1 MNLLVLA
8 CLTEG
13 TGNAVTARRI
23 AAHLETAHRVT
34 LVDTCTLRRRE
45 DLDAVVRR
53 GSFDRVVA
61 VHALL
66 AGPFARRTGLPYV
79 LVLGGTDLW
88 EPTHA
93 LHEREM
99 AAAVASADALV
110 AFDEVGAARAETRW
124 PSARGRV
131 VVLPQ
136 AVDVSEASDFS
147 IRARLGLDAEDR
159 LFVIAAG
166 IRDVKD
172 PAFLAEA
179 FAAWRREDPRAHL
192 VVIGPVLEPAYAP
205 GCLARL
211 DAAGVRYLPALDRPD
226 LLAALRDADAV
237 VNTSKSEGMCGVI
250 LEAMALGTPVFARD
264 NAGNAGLVAEGV
276 TGLRFSTPDGFLR
289 AARTTTPTELAA
301 ITAVARSRV
310 ETAHGLAAERGAWLR
325 LSTPAERR
333 AA

>member
-23 AAHLETAHRVT
+23 AGHLATAHRVT
-34 LVDTCTLRRRE
+34 LLDTCAVHRRS
-45 DLDAVVRR
+45 DLEAVIRR
-53 GSFDRVVA
+53 DRIERVVA

-66 AGPFARRTGLPYV
+66 AGPFARRSGLPYV

-88 EPTHA
+88 EPAHA

-99 AAAVASADALV
+99 AAAVAGAEALV
-110 AFDEVGAARAETRW
+110 AFDAIGAARAEARW

-131 VVLPQ
+131 AVVPQ
-136 AVDVSEASDFS
+136 AVDVSDASDFS
-147 IRARLGLDAEDR
+147 IREHLGLADDDR
-159 LFVIAAG
+159 LFVLAAG

-192 VVIGPVLEPAYAP
+192 VVIGPVLEPAFAP

-211 DAAGVRYLPALDRPD
+211 EAAGVRYLPALPRPD

-264 NAGNAGLVAEGV
+264 NAGNAGLVEHGT
-276 TGLRFSTPDGFLR
+276 TGLRFATPEGFLTLARASVGALAHLAR
-289 AARTTTPTELAA
+289 AARER
-301 ITAVARSRV
+301 VA
-310 ETAHGLAAERGAWLR
+310 EDHDLGAERTAWLR
-325 LSTPAERR
+325 HVTPTARR